1 MPPFDLALLGA
12 GGIGALVADALE
24 RGRLPGV
31 RVVAVAGSSAA
42 SPSAAALAE
51 RLGARAVASETL
63 PDLRPDWVLEAA
75 GAAAVRA
82 HLPPLWRGGVAT
94 VVMSLGALLDPEVEA
109 AWGAARAAGVPVVLT
124 SGGIA
129 GLDAVRAM
137 AATGGLRRAR
147 ITTTKPPHALRGAP
161 YLVANGIVLP
171 DDRAVTVF
179 EGSAREAAVG
189 FPANVNVA
197 VALAL
202 AGLGADRTEVVI
214 HSDPSARY
222 NQQRIE
228 AEGDEAILDLR
239 IQTKPSPANPRTS
252 YLAAASAVAS
262 LREIALREGSS
273 SAG

>member
-1 MPPFDLALLGA
+1 MAPIDLALLGA
-12 GGIGALVADALE
+12 GGIGDLVVDALQ

-31 RVVAVAGSSAA
+31 RVVAVAGSTADSA
-42 SPSAAALAE
+42 SARALAE
-51 RLGARAVASETL
+51 RLGARTIAPNELAATGAT
-63 PDLRPDWVLEAA
+63 WVLEAA

-82 HLPPLWRGGVAT
+82 HLPPLWRAGVAT

-109 AWGAARAAGVPVVLT
+109 AFDVARAAGVPVVLP

-147 ITTTKPPHALRGAP
+147 ITTTTPPRALRGAP
-161 YLVANGIVLP
+161 YLEAHRIELP
-171 DDRAVTVF
+171 DDRAVTIF
-179 EGSAREAAVG
+179 EGSAREAAAG

-202 AGLGADRTEVVI
+202 AGLGPDRTEVVI
-214 HSDPSARY
+214 HSDPAATF

-239 IQTKPSPANPRTS
+239 IQTKPSPTNPRTS
-252 YLAAASAVAS
+252 YLAAASAVA
-262 LREIALREGSS
+262 ALLDVARSERSS
-273 SAG
+273 I

>member
-1 MPPFDLALLGA
+1 
-12 GGIGALVADALE
+12 
-24 RGRLPGV
+24 
-31 RVVAVAGSSAA
+31 
-42 SPSAAALAE
+42 
-51 RLGARAVASETL
+51 
-63 PDLRPDWVLEAA
+63 
-75 GAAAVRA
+75 
-82 HLPPLWRGGVAT
+82 
-94 VVMSLGALLDPEVEA
+94 
-109 AWGAARAAGVPVVLT
+109 
-124 SGGIA
+124 
-129 GLDAVRAM
+129 
-137 AATGGLRRAR
+137 
-147 ITTTKPPHALRGAP
+147 
-161 YLVANGIVLP
+161 VANGIVLP

>member
-1 MPPFDLALLGA
+1 MAIDLALLGA
-12 GGIGALVADALE
+12 GGIGDLVADALE

-42 SPSAAALAE
+42 SASAAKLAE
-51 RLGARAVASETL
+51 RLGARAVAPDAL
-63 PDLRPDWVLEAA
+63 ADLRPDWVLEAA

-82 HLPPLWRGGVAT
+82 HLPPLWRAGVAT
-94 VVMSLGALLDPEVEA
+94 VVMSLGALLDPEVEVA
-109 AWGAARAAGVPVVLT
+109 YDAARAAGVAVVLP

-147 ITTTKPPHALRGAP
+147 ITTTKPPRALRGAP
-161 YLVANGIVLP
+161 YLEAHGIELP
-171 DDRAVTVF
+171 DDRAVTIF
-179 EGSAREAAVG
+179 EGTAREAAVG

-202 AGLGADRTEVVI
+202 AGLGPDRTEVAI

-228 AEGDEAILDLR
+228 AEGDEAILDLL
-239 IQTKPSPANPRTS
+239 IQTKPSPTNPRTS
-252 YLAAASAVAS
+252 YLAAASAVA
-262 LREIALREGSS
+262 ALRERSHG
-273 SAG
+273 G